1 MSKLKTAIAFS
12 KNLLTTGALFQ
23 TSSKVEQAITSKV
36 SSSEPQLIVEFGM
49 GHGNI
54 TAEILKKMH
63 PSSKLYTF
71 EINEEFCEL
80 VKEKIKDDRLTIINA
95 GAEEIATSI
104 EGKADIIVSSIPLT
118 IFPKEKTA
126 QILNLSYEH
135 LESGAFFSQI
145 QYSRVLKK
153 KFEHHFDQ
161 MDVDQVSKIP
171 PEFIYHCKKN

>member
-36 SSSEPQLIVEFGM
+36 SSEPNQIVVEFGM

-54 TAEILKKMH
+54 TREILKKIDS
-63 PSSKLYTF
+63 SSKLYSF
-71 EINEEFCEL
+71 EINEEFCNL
-80 VKEKIKDDRLTIINA
+80 VKEELDDNRLLIINA
-95 GAEEIATSI
+95 GAEELSAHVK
-104 EGKADIIVSSIPLT
+104 EKAHCIVSSIPFT
-118 IFPKEKTA
+118 IFPKEKTD

-135 LESGAFFSQI
+135 LLSGSFFSQI
-145 QYSRVLKK
+145 QYSRVMRKR
-153 KFEHHFDQ
+153 FERHFDK

-171 PEFIYHCKKN
+171 PELIYHCKKK

>member
-36 SSSEPQLIVEFGM
+36 SSDEDQIIVEFGM

-63 PSSKLYTF
+63 PSSKLYSF

-80 VKEKIKDDRLTIINA
+80 VKEKIKDDRLVIINA
-95 GAEEIATSI
+95 GAEEIKNSI
-104 EGKADIIVSSIPLT
+104 EDKANAIVSSIPFT

-126 QILNLSYEH
+126 QILDLSYQY
-135 LESGAFFSQI
+135 LKAGAFFSQV
-145 QYSRVLKK
+145 QYSRVLRK
-153 KFEHHFDQ
+153 KFEHHFDH
-161 MDVDQVSKIP
+161 MYIDQVSKIP
-171 PEFIYHCKKN
+171 PEFVYHCKKN

>member
-36 SSSEPQLIVEFGM
+36 SSEKQQIIVEFGM

-54 TAEILKKMH
+54 TAEILKKIH
-63 PSSKLYTF
+63 PTSKLYSF
-71 EINEEFCEL
+71 EINEEFCDL
-80 VKEKIKDDRLTIINA
+80 VKEKIKDDRLVIINA
-95 GAEEIATSI
+95 GAEEIENSI
-104 EGKADIIVSSIPLT
+104 DGKANAIVSSIPFT

-126 QILNLSYEH
+126 QILDLSYAH
-135 LESGAFFSQI
+135 LESGAFFSQV
-145 QYSRVLKK
+145 QYSRVMRK

-161 MDVDQVSKIP
+161 MDIDQVSKIP